1 MQTGQDVIPHK
12 DKTTHISYV
21 FFKFIFYVINHVC
34 LINLSSTKK
43 VNRKILV
50 NIFFFAGRGLL
61 WEVWGLGFDFFFGGG
76 VPVIILFRILISM
89 VKTLFK
95 IEKLRIP
102 SPKYIMHIVIHNC
115 NVSIIF

>member
-43 VNRKILV
+43 VNRKIMV
-50 NIFFFAGRGLL
+50 NIFFLCGAGVTLGS
-61 WEVWGLGFDFFFGGG
+61 LGFGFLIFF
-76 VPVIILFRILISM
+76 
-89 VKTLFK
+89 
-95 IEKLRIP
+95 
-102 SPKYIMHIVIHNC
+102 
-115 NVSIIF
+115 